1 MAEVAPPA
9 EKSADQEGSA
19 VLPPGGSSL
28 PSGMPDVSQLL
39 TDEIC
44 YPLMQVKSYQASL
57 HFTYGWGLK
66 KKLFGPYFPT
76 LPK

>member
-9 EKSADQEGSA
+9 EKSADQNGA
-19 VLPPGGSSL
+19 PDRPPGGSSP

-44 YPLMQVKSYQASL
+44 YPLMQVKSYQAL
-57 HFTYGWGLK
+57 YMVEA
-66 KKLFGPYFPT
+66 
-76 LPK
+76 